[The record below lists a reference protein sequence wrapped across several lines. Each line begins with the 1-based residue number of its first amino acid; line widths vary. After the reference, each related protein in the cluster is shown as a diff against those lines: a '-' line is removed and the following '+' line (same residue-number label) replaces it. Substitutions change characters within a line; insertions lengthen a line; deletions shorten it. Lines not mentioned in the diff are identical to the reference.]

1 MKFFFP
7 DSDDTVYR
15 DFDFE
20 RETRP
25 VFYDNNG
32 LQYAWE
38 VLSPDDVCDGLLIS
52 KGIIHPGEGSG
63 SKYTFPQR
71 KRLRLIGAH
80 DFFNLPKGTKVI
92 GDCGAFTYVGNYEP
106 AESTDEV
113 LEFYEDCGVDFG
125 ISVDH
130 VILPYQPRWDRT
142 PNIENPELNECR
154 RRLGITLKNAEEFF
168 VKHRERGHSFY
179 PIGAAQG
186 WSPES
191 YADCVDQLQN
201 IGYDYIAIGGMV
213 PLRTNDILS
222 SLQKIDTIRR
232 RETKL
237 HLLGITRLESVRE
250 FEKYGVVSI
259 DSTSP
264 LVKAFKDD
272 RDNYYAFDRTYTA
285 VRIPQVEGN
294 MTLRKKITSGQL
306 SQDVAR
312 ALERAALESMK
323 LYANRKTSLDAVLDS
338 VLKYET
344 FCDSSRR
351 DNSLAYKQTLEDRPW
366 ENCSCN
372 ICRQIGYHVVLFR
385 GAERNRRR
393 GFHNIWV
400 FYQQLQRNLT
410 GDNSHF
416 ELTSLI

>member
-25 VFYDNNG
+25 VSYDNNG

-38 VLSPDDVCDGLLIS
+38 VLSPNNVCDGLLIS

-71 KRLRLIGAH
+71 KRLRLAGAH
-80 DFFNLPKGTKVI
+80 DFFKLPKGVKVI
-92 GDCGAFTYVGNYEP
+92 GDCGAFTYVRDYEP

-130 VILPYQPRWDRT
+130 VILPYQPKWDAT
-142 PNIENPELNECR
+142 PNVDNPELDECR
-154 RRLGITLKNAEEFF
+154 RRLDITLRNAEEFLH
-168 VKHRERGHSFY
+168 KHRERRHTFY
-179 PIGAAQG
+179 PMGAAQG

-191 YADCVDQLQN
+191 YAECVDQLQN

-213 PLRTNDILS
+213 PLRTADILS
-222 SLQKIDTIRR
+222 SLQQIDAIRR
-232 RETKL
+232 SETKL

-250 FEKYGVVSI
+250 FERYGVVSI

-272 RDNYYAFDRTYTA
+272 RDNYFAFDGTYTA

-294 MTLRKKITSGQL
+294 MTLRKKISSGQL
-306 SQDVAR
+306 SQDIAR
-312 ALERAALESMK
+312 ALEKGALESME
-323 LYANRKTSLDAVLDS
+323 LYAKRKMSLDAVLDS
-338 VLKYET
+338 ILRYET
-344 FCDSSRR
+344 FCGVSRR
-351 DNSLAYKQTLEDRPW
+351 DNSVAYKRTLEDRPW
-366 ENCSCN
+366 ENCPCN
-372 ICRQIGYHVVLFR
+372 ICQQIGYQVILFR

-400 FYQQLQRNLT
+400 FYQQLQQTLEGNV
-410 GDNSHF
+410 SPF
-416 ELTSLI
+416 ELTSLV

>member
-15 DFDFE
+15 DFDFQ

-25 VFYDNNG
+25 VFYDNSG

-38 VLSPDDVCDGLLIS
+38 VLAPNNIFDGLLIS
-52 KGIIHPGEGSG
+52 KGLIHPGEGSG

-71 KRLRLIGAH
+71 KRLRLEGAH
-80 DFFNLPKGTKVI
+80 DFFKLPKGVKVI
-92 GDCGAFTYVGNYEP
+92 GDCGAFTYVRDFEP

-113 LEFYEDCGVDFG
+113 LEFYEDCGVDLG

-130 VILPYQPRWDRT
+130 VILPFQPKWDET
-142 PNIENPELNECR
+142 PNINNPDLDECR
-154 RRLGITLKNAEEFF
+154 RRLDITLRNAEEFL
-168 VKHRERGHSFY
+168 VKHRERRHTFY
-179 PIGAAQG
+179 PMGAAQG

-213 PLRTNDILS
+213 PLRTNDILA
-222 SLQKIDTIRR
+222 SLRQIDGIRR
-232 RETKL
+232 PETKL

-272 RDNYYAFDRTYTA
+272 RDNYYGFDGTYTA

-294 MTLRKKITSGQL
+294 MTLRKRISSGQL
-306 SQDVAR
+306 SQDTAR
-312 ALERAALESMK
+312 SLERAALESMK
-323 LYANRKTSLDAVLDS
+323 LYADRKMSLESVLDT
-338 VLKYET
+338 VLRYEE
-344 FCDSSRR
+344 FCGVSRR
-351 DNSLAYKQTLEDRPW
+351 DNSVAYKRTLEDRPW
-366 ENCSCN
+366 ENCLCN
-372 ICRQIGYHVVLFR
+372 ICRQIGHHVILFR

-400 FYQQLQRNLT
+400 FYQQLQQTLV
-410 GDNSHF
+410 GDDSRF
-416 ELTSLI
+416 ELTV